1 MLSTC
6 VRSLVAASLYPDMSG
21 RRCRRGHAVA
31 EPSLKRSSAAI
42 SVGAFGQKAS
52 VAANSLADAA
62 AQKCV
67 LASGK
72 NATPAALDV
81 CRLLHFCL
89 RTSLQSISQMDYSC
103 CKPLECLETIEGV
116 GKSWGDVL
124 TSRCS
129 YELLLEPRLSRSEYV
144 STYPP
149 NILTSLSVLQG
160 LQSRQS
166 FEGFSH
172 ERVAS
177 AF

>member
-42 SVGAFGQKAS
+42 VVGAFEQAS

-67 LASGK
+67 LASGE
-72 NATPAALDV
+72 NAAPAALDV

-89 RTSLQSISQMDYSC
+89 RTSLQSISQMD
-103 CKPLECLETIEGV
+103 
-116 GKSWGDVL
+116 
-124 TSRCS
+124 
-129 YELLLEPRLSRSEYV
+129 
-144 STYPP
+144 
-149 NILTSLSVLQG
+149 
-160 LQSRQS
+160 
-166 FEGFSH
+166 
-172 ERVAS
+172 
-177 AF
+177 